1 MLDLDDLREIE
12 NFDISEDHDLKP
24 INLMRKGLKFRK
36 DLNSV
41 YGSFPNPKWYLIYD
55 ALQSIGPGQV
65 GDRTHKAKNRSPKRR
80 LRFIYDVTTL
90 PYSDK

>member
-1 MLDLDDLREIE
+1 MVDQDNLRVVE

-24 INLMRKGLKFRK
+24 INLMRKCLKFRK

-55 ALQSIGPGQV
+55 ALQSDKLEIEHIKHRIEALK
-65 GDRTHKAKNRSPKRR
+65 GD
-80 LRFIYDVTTL
+80 
-90 PYSDK
+90 

>member
-1 MLDLDDLREIE
+1 MLDLDDLHEIE

-24 INLMRKGLKFRK
+24 INLMRKGLKFWK

-55 ALQSIGPGQV
+55 ALQSDKLEIEHIKQRIEALK
-65 GDRTHKAKNRSPKRR
+65 GD
-80 LRFIYDVTTL
+80 
-90 PYSDK
+90 

>member
-55 ALQSIGPGQV
+55 ALQSDKLEIEHIKQRIEALK
-65 GDRTHKAKNRSPKRR
+65 GD
-80 LRFIYDVTTL
+80 
-90 PYSDK
+90 